1 MPSIRDTLT
10 RLFSN
15 DVVMSKSDDGEVQ
28 ALDVNRMQAIS
39 TEYASGRYKRMYQGG
54 YSRSSMGMS
63 GLGAGG
69 YGHGGGSDQ
78 SMHRIQ
84 LFQDYES
91 MHADPIIASAL
102 DVYADEIATE
112 DEYGRL
118 LQVEC
123 DNGEIKG
130 IIENLLFEILNVN
143 MNLRWWARGMLKYG
157 DFFMKLHIV
166 DGGGVVNVTP
176 LDVYMMAREQ
186 PETGAGQTM
195 FYHEDVGEPWHQWE
209 VAHFRLLSD
218 SNFYPYGRAI
228 LENGR
233 QIWKQLCM
241 AEGSRVWTPDGGY
254 KEIQDIEDGDAVLS
268 YDPETGELV
277 ETEAHA
283 AVKTGEK
290 ETFRV
295 RTSNREFE
303 ATATHPVLTRS
314 GEYVPVKDLE
324 SGDEIRIIG
333 GLSHEGEYPNLSPEY
348 ATRVRVTDTEAAE
361 NALEENGKKRVACEV
376 CGEKFKQVHVNHLKN
391 HGITSADEYRS
402 KFSEKTEP
410 YTYDRFLS
418 GRTTVDAETAER
430 YVEDLNVPENALKR
444 ELPMGGKSYDGF
456 DDPESFARFFGFML
470 GDGRMDGNTVAF
482 ALGDRRDKSD
492 KYTAFLEREGFD
504 TSVQYRGTTKAECRV
519 HSVWLRRLME
529 DLDFRTGTKNKR
541 VPQWAYEM
549 PAEGRIAMLEGF
561 ADADGCEFKSGYK
574 VGGINKDLLG
584 DLKTLAEQS
593 GYSVTNVTATGE
605 TSAGNMAYEL
615 KFRKDETRFT
625 HHDSV
630 GAYQKV
636 RDIES
641 VGTRDVYDIQ
651 VKNEHHNFVCEGAVV
666 HNSLTEEAML
676 VHRIMRAPEKRVF
689 KIDVGNISPD
699 AIDSYMHQIIQDVQQ
714 TPLVDPQSGE
724 YNLEFNLQNMLEDF
738 YFPVR
743 GDNTGTEVETLQGLD
758 YQAIEDVEY
767 LRKKLMSAL
776 RIPNAFLGYEQEIQ
790 GKSTLAQE
798 SLKFAE
804 NVRKLQKMMA
814 AELEKIAAVHLI
826 AKGYDVSDVTDFNI
840 QLTDPSIIAE
850 QERVDFLQKKI
861 RVAGDAMDNKLFSS
875 DYMLEHLFNM
885 SEEEI
890 IRERKRM
897 VDDWKREFRKDQI
910 EREGN
915 DPVKTGRGFGTPS
928 QLSDQGSTRLEPIAI
943 TGGGPESE
951 GDDSNYGLRDLTPE
965 LGPDQSDVRPQF
977 YQGGSPRAVNASKE
991 KQEQGIITES
1001 LGLDEEFELRHESS
1015 YMSLSAVE
1023 EIDETAADHILEEL
1037 E

>member
-39 TEYASGRYKRMYQGG
+39 TEYSSGRYKRMYQGG

-63 GLGAGG
+63 GLGGGG

-91 MHADPIIASAL
+91 MDADPIIASAL

-123 DNGEIKG
+123 ENGEIKG

-195 FYHEDVGEPWHQWE
+195 FYHEDVGEPWQQWE

-233 QIWKQLCM
+233 QIWKQL
-241 AEGSRVWTPDGGY
+241 
-254 KEIQDIEDGDAVLS
+254 
-268 YDPETGELV
+268 
-277 ETEAHA
+277 
-283 AVKTGEK
+283 
-290 ETFRV
+290 
-295 RTSNREFE
+295 
-303 ATATHPVLTRS
+303 
-314 GEYVPVKDLE
+314 
-324 SGDEIRIIG
+324 
-333 GLSHEGEYPNLSPEY
+333 
-348 ATRVRVTDTEAAE
+348 
-361 NALEENGKKRVACEV
+361 
-376 CGEKFKQVHVNHLKN
+376 
-391 HGITSADEYRS
+391 
-402 KFSEKTEP
+402 
-410 YTYDRFLS
+410 
-418 GRTTVDAETAER
+418 
-430 YVEDLNVPENALKR
+430 
-444 ELPMGGKSYDGF
+444 
-456 DDPESFARFFGFML
+456 
-470 GDGRMDGNTVAF
+470 
-482 ALGDRRDKSD
+482 
-492 KYTAFLEREGFD
+492 
-504 TSVQYRGTTKAECRV
+504 
-519 HSVWLRRLME
+519 
-529 DLDFRTGTKNKR
+529 
-541 VPQWAYEM
+541 
-549 PAEGRIAMLEGF
+549 
-561 ADADGCEFKSGYK
+561 
-574 VGGINKDLLG
+574 
-584 DLKTLAEQS
+584 
-593 GYSVTNVTATGE
+593 
-605 TSAGNMAYEL
+605 
-615 KFRKDETRFT
+615 
-625 HHDSV
+625 
-630 GAYQKV
+630 
-636 RDIES
+636 
-641 VGTRDVYDIQ
+641 
-651 VKNEHHNFVCEGAVV
+651 
-666 HNSLTEEAML
+666 SLTEEAML

-875 DYMLEHLFNM
+875 DYMMEHLFNM

-890 IRERKRM
+890 IKERKRM

-928 QLSDQGSTRLEPIAI
+928 QLSDAGSTQLEPIAI

-965 LGPDQSDVRPQF
+965 LGPDQSDVRPQY

-991 KQEQGIITES
+991 KQKQSIITES
-1001 LGLDEEFELRHESS
+1001 LGLEEEFELRHEGS